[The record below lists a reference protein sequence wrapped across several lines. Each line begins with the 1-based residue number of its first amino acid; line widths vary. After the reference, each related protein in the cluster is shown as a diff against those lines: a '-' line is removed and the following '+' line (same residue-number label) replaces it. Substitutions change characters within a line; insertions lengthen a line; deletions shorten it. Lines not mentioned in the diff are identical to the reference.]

1 MATIYDK
8 FKYTN
13 KKNEYGEPIFATR
26 DTKQYK
32 LTRQVYDV
40 KGQIAFKFRV
50 VSYKK
55 FKNSLARDFT
65 SLQTIIVERPRLAH
79 EIDKTIEN
87 AKLQAIY
94 AHFRQKGDVDLIN
107 DTKRLKNQVVTIDTV
122 DYVIYYSKGYN
133 PKDKT
138 STLKFVNEKQKNGKI
153 QGKVMVYDDIR
164 KEYQFYSS
172 TELKNSDEYL
182 QDIEDIK
189 LRQEKNYTQFD

>member
-55 FKNSLARDFT
+55 FKNTLARDFT

-79 EIDKTIEN
+79 DIEKTIEN

-107 DTKRLKNQVVTIDTV
+107 DTKRMKNQFVKIDIV
-122 DYVIYYSKGYN
+122 DYIIYYSKGYN
-133 PKDKT
+133 PKDNT
-138 STLKFVNEKQKNGKI
+138 STLKFSKEKKKDKTY
-153 QGKVMVYDDIR
+153 GKVAVYDDAT
-164 KEYQFYSS
+164 KKYQFYSS
-172 TELKNSDEYL
+172 TELKATDEYL
-182 QDIEDIK
+182 QNIESIK
-189 LRQEKNYTQFD
+189 LRQEKNYMQFD